1 MKQPLLIS
9 FFTVISFN
17 LVRPDPSNYKAD
29 VFSTQP
35 TSLHFHSRRRT
46 QKNNRLQNEIKVTFK
61 VPSVSLRSQTM
72 PVSFFSSGPGLQDF
86 TAATVSVT
94 TRRQDDSFRPPPHL
108 NDFTDGEEENAL
120 HNSCR
125 AGKGLRERILTGL
138 LRCRLFTEQQ
148 RVSDE
153 SQVINQLEI
162 RKDE

>member
-29 VFSTQP
+29 VFSTLP

-72 PVSFFSSGPGLQDF
+72 PVSFFRQAL
-86 TAATVSVT
+86 VSRT
-94 TRRQDDSFRPPPHL
+94 LRPPQLVWQQGGKTTPSDL
-108 NDFTDGEEENAL
+108 LRTWMISQMARKKTLCTTVAE
-120 HNSCR
+120 R
-125 AGKGLRERILTGL
+125 GKGWEKEFWLGFSDVGFLLNNNECLMSRRSLT
-138 LRCRLFTEQQ
+138 
-148 RVSDE
+148 S
-153 SQVINQLEI
+153 
-162 RKDE
+162 